1 MTFWRILDNKLYSAG
16 NVESLGFEQNENTFI
31 PDEYLKNEH
40 FIIMRTC
47 HGIGDWGIISAMP
60 RLLKQKYPNC
70 KVYLPSVKLLENL
83 FGNFQN
89 NWSMWSNPFK
99 NVENIF
105 KNNPFI
111 DGYLDE
117 IPGEIYHDHYRIYNK
132 NNPNIPLVEQ
142 MLNFWQFSPS
152 ELEDSQPE
160 LYFSK

>member
-70 KVYLPSVKLLENL
+70 KVYLPSVKLL
-83 FGNFQN
+83 
-89 NWSMWSNPFK
+89 
-99 NVENIF
+99 
-105 KNNPFI
+105 
-111 DGYLDE
+111 
-117 IPGEIYHDHYRIYNK
+117 
-132 NNPNIPLVEQ
+132 
-142 MLNFWQFSPS
+142 
-152 ELEDSQPE
+152 
-160 LYFSK
+160 